1 MDSTLTNHVTAM
13 RRVDTRINLGLLG
26 EWLGSQVLSAS
37 PAPTTMEY
45 VIKDKPQEK
54 EFTALSHCQSNIL
67 LLQIFKAIC
76 DDGNTLLGP

>member
-1 MDSTLTNHVTAM
+1 
-13 RRVDTRINLGLLG
+13 
-26 EWLGSQVLSAS
+26 VLSAS

-45 VIKDKPQEK
+45 VIKDKLQEK
-54 EFTALSHCQSNIL
+54 EFTALSHCQANIL